1 MRDDDKLDEL
11 LAGLARHTRQSGR
24 LRPVE
29 QIRRRG
35 QRRRRNRT
43 AMTIGVGVVLAG
55 VVGVGAALARPAA
68 GPDLPPGGPAAT
80 DRPSIDGGG
89 PSGGPTAGGAA
100 HGAPV
105 APSQSRKVALRAV
118 DGAPDRVLS
127 ISSDAVATTVDA
139 ARTEREHFVFVP
151 LSPAS
156 TQYWLTTGW
165 LVDGEPLCLA
175 AATDRL
181 VALACD
187 AADARQFVQL
197 VAVPGATFG
206 LLVGGYQLTVEP
218 AGAPA
223 LRSPAD
229 ATAPTGFAPVDAG
242 TAPTRPGD

>member
-1 MRDDDKLDEL
+1 MPDDDKLDKL
-11 LAGLARHTRQSGR
+11 LAGLAQHTRQSGR

-35 QRRRRNRT
+35 LRRRRNRT
-43 AMTIGVGVVLAG
+43 AMTIGVGVVLVG
-55 VVGVGAALARPAA
+55 VVGVGAALARPAT
-68 GPDLPPGGPAAT
+68 GPDLPPGGPAT
-80 DRPSIDGGG
+80 TGRPSVDGAD
-89 PSGGPTAGGAA
+89 PSGGPTAGGPDRDF
-100 HGAPV
+100 PV
-105 APSQSRKVALRAV
+105 APSQNRKVALRAV
-118 DGAPDRVLS
+118 DGAPDRLLS
-127 ISSDAVATTVDA
+127 IGPDAAATTVEVG
-139 ARTEREHFVFVP
+139 RTEREHFVFVP

-165 LVDGEPLCLA
+165 LTDGEPLCLA
-175 AATDRL
+175 AAADRL

-206 LLVGGYQLTVEP
+206 LLVGGYTLTVEP
-218 AGAPA
+218 AGAPV

-242 TAPTRPGD
+242 AAPARPGD